1 MEAIRTI
8 YGLDLVPIFFPNI
21 EIASNVPEAKE
32 VAFTLVFSKKHKK
45 KGKATSFPSMS
56 SSNSKNKI
64 LLIL

>member
-1 MEAIRTI
+1 VEAIRTI
-8 YGLDLVPIFFPNI
+8 YGPDLVPILFPNI

-32 VAFTLVFSKKHKK
+32 VAFTLVFNKKHKK

-56 SSNSKNKI
+56 YFDSKSKI